1 MIEYDIWDD
10 NFSQFV
16 VGADE
21 VGRGSVAGP
30 IIAASVR
37 VGFQHFE
44 YFNDVKD
51 SKKLTETKRS
61 IIFKRI
67 KETDIQVEYSLLTNH
82 DIDSKGINYCNK
94 LVLQNVL
101 SIYFETGDL
110 IYVDYVK
117 GLGSKII
124 PLTKGEDKSISIALA
139 SIMAKVYRD
148 SMMVKLSKEFP
159 EYELEKN
166 KGYGTKNHLE
176 AIKKYGLQSFHRKTF
191 LKSSI

>member
-124 PLTKGEDKSISIALA
+124 PLTKGEDKSIAIALA

-191 LKSSI
+191 LKSFI